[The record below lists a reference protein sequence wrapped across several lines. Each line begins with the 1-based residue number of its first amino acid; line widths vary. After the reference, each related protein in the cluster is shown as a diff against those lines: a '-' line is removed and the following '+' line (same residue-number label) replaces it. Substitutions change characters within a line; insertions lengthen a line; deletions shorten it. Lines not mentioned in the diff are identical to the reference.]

1 MIPCTHRFGGHH
13 RMERDLPAMVQ
24 ALRDGGY
31 APIFDDYG
39 EWAMP
44 DGCAILRHRTNAHPD
59 VRFSSRIGSRPDHG
73 DAVEAAILCLA
84 PDGPC
89 LPIEGADVEIR
100 LDATMRIVAATSS
113 APSKPGRI
121 RLVHA
126 PTPWSPLRV
135 ESSSSSQD
143 REDLVGHGE
152 GADLVPVCTHT
163 MWQSR
168 VDPSSATPVIGLEIE
183 PFHVAIQEGWT
194 PDPMETMRILRG
206 MDGTDDE
213 RQHP

>member
-1 MIPCTHRFGGHH
+1 MTRRFGGAHA
-13 RMERDLPAMVQ
+13 MERHLPAMVQ
-24 ALRDGGY
+24 ALREGAY
-31 APIFDDYG
+31 EPLVDDDG
-39 EWAMP
+39 EWLLP
-44 DGCAILRHRTNAHPD
+44 DGRAILRHRTNAHPD
-59 VRFSSRIGSRPDHG
+59 IRFSSRTASRPDPER
-73 DAVEAAILCLA
+73 AVEAAILCLA
-84 PDGPC
+84 PEGPC

-183 PFHVAIQEGWT
+183 PFHVAIEERWT

-206 MDGTDDE
+206 TDGTDDE

>member
-1 MIPCTHRFGGHH
+1 MTRRFGGDHP
-13 RMERDLPAMVQ
+13 MERHLPAMIQ
-24 ALRDGGY
+24 ALRQGEYGPLLDDHGG
-31 APIFDDYG
+31 
-39 EWAMP
+39 WLLP
-44 DGCAILRHRTNAHPD
+44 DGRAILRHRTNAHPD
-59 VRFSSRIGSRPDHG
+59 IRFSSRIGSRPDPEH
-73 DAVEAAILCLA
+73 AVEAAIMCLA
-84 PDGPC
+84 PEGPC
-89 LPIEGADVEIR
+89 LPMEGADVEIR
-100 LDATMRIVAATSS
+100 LDATMRILAATSS
-113 APSKPGRI
+113 APSRRGRI

-143 REDLVGHGE
+143 REDLLVHGA

-183 PFHVAIQEGWT
+183 PFHVAIEEGWT

-206 MDGTDDE
+206 TDGTEDE